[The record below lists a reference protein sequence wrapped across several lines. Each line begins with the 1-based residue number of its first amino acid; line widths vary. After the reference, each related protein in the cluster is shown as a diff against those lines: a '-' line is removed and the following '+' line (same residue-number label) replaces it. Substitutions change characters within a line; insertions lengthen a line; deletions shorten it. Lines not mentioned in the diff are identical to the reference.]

1 MNLTADSHQY
11 IKIAR
16 QIYQNGF
23 INISENE
30 NIAYRPPLYP
40 IILSF
45 LLDSEGY
52 ISIKFFHYLLGLS
65 LFFIWDIISFDILKN
80 KRQHLLFMVLLSI
93 STNMVMISVF
103 IWSELLFFA
112 LFSLV
117 ILIVKKYIGAGN
129 IYWILLSIIPAFL
142 MLIQRNAGIFLI
154 SAFYFS
160 IIALKSVPL
169 KQLKIIGLSY
179 LLSISGFL
187 IWNVQRILMEDR
199 THIIAE
205 LLPYFTPAKNYM
217 LTVNEIGAIFYP
229 SLLLF
234 PFSIFFTTVVL
245 VMLCYF
251 IFKLADSLFLKILFL
266 SVLLYLSIWIII
278 PGDPSEMGRFISVV
292 SPILLL
298 SIVKGL
304 SFGFEKMKFHAYFK
318 SLIFSI
324 IILYSVF
331 RVTNNSL
338 LWGGFNNYLNFGEIH
353 NNSFYEK
360 SDRVIGRPSS
370 D

>member
-1 MNLTADSHQY
+1 MAFSFYVAPFY
-11 IKIAR
+11 IYEHGYDLR
-16 QIYQNGF
+16 IY
-23 INISENE
+23 
-30 NIAYRPPLYP
+30 L
-40 IILSF
+40 
-45 LLDSEGY
+45 
-52 ISIKFFHYLLGLS
+52 
-65 LFFIWDIISFDILKN
+65 
-80 KRQHLLFMVLLSI
+80 
-93 STNMVMISVF
+93 
-103 IWSELLFFA
+103 SELLFFVF
-112 LFSLV
+112 FSLV
-117 ILIVKKYIGAGN
+117 ILVVKKYISTGN
-129 IYWILLSIIPAFL
+129 VNWMLLSIIPAFL

-160 IIALKSVPL
+160 IIVLKSVPL
-169 KQLKIIGLSY
+169 KQLKIIGISY

-187 IWNVQRILMEDR
+187 VWNVQRILIEDR
-199 THIIAE
+199 TYIIGE

-217 LTVNEIGAIFYP
+217 LTVNEIGGILYP

-234 PFSIFFTTVVL
+234 SFSIFFTTAIL
-245 VMLCYF
+245 VMLGYY
-251 IFKLADSLFLKILFL
+251 IFKLVDSLFLKILFL
-266 SVLLYLSIWIII
+266 SALLYLSIWIII

-292 SPILLL
+292 TPILLL

-304 SFGFEKMKFHAYFK
+304 SFGFEKMKFHIYFK
-318 SLIFSI
+318 YLIVSI

-338 LWGGFNNYLNFGEIH
+338 LWGGFDDYLNFGEIH